1 VYGNWGKS
9 HKGISVGVMVV
20 LGIIGL
26 VAIGG
31 ITLYSFEER
40 ESAQIRQEMRREY
53 QQRNKYQKNPSA
65 TPRPIKT
72 SACNLCSGKKTY
84 RCYVCKEGWQYC
96 NACGRD
102 GILPSGKRCNKC
114 IGKGVLPKKCVKC
127 KGTYRVP
134 CVLCTK

>member
-1 VYGNWGKS
+1 MYGNWGKS

-72 SACNLCSGKKTY
+72 SACNLCSG
-84 RCYVCKEGWQYC
+84 R
-96 NACGRD
+96 
-102 GILPSGKRCNKC
+102 
-114 IGKGVLPKKCVKC
+114 
-127 KGTYRVP
+127 
-134 CVLCTK
+134 